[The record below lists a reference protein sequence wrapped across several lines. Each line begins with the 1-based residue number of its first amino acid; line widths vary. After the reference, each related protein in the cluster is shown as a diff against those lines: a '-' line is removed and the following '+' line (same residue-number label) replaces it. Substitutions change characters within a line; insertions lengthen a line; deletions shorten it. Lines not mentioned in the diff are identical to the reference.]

1 MQGVHKH
8 MAKILIVDD
17 SSAQLYSM
25 SKLMKSQGHE
35 VVVAENG
42 EAAIT
47 TAKAEMPDLILM
59 DVVMPGMSGF
69 QATRQLSR
77 DSQTKDIPIIFV
89 TSKDQETDRIWG
101 MRQGGADY
109 ITKPVNEKDLLQAVN
124 NSLAAA

>member
-1 MQGVHKH
+1 

-25 SKLMKSQGHE
+25 SKLMQSQGHV

-47 TAKAEMPDLILM
+47 TAKAELPDLILM

-109 ITKPVNEKDLLQAVN
+109 ITKPVNEKDLLKAVN
-124 NSLAAA
+124 NTLAAA

>member
-1 MQGVHKH
+1 

-17 SSAQLYSM
+17 SSAQLFSM
-25 SKLMKSQGHE
+25 SKLMKGQGHE

-42 EAAIT
+42 EAAID
-47 TAKAEMPDLILM
+47 TAKKEMPDLILM

-77 DSQTKDIPIIFV
+77 DHQTKDIPIIFV

-109 ITKPVNEKDLLQAVN
+109 ITKPVNEKDLLKAVN

>member
-1 MQGVHKH
+1 

-17 SSAQLYSM
+17 SSAQLFSM
-25 SKLMKSQGHE
+25 SKLMKGQGHE

-42 EAAIT
+42 EAAIDS
-47 TAKAEMPDLILM
+47 AKKEMPDLILM

-109 ITKPVNEKDLLQAVN
+109 ITKPVNEKDLLKAVN

>member
-1 MQGVHKH
+1 

-124 NSLAAA
+124 NSLAAV

>member
-1 MQGVHKH
+1 

-25 SKLMKSQGHE
+25 SKLMKGQGYE

-47 TAKAEMPDLILM
+47 MAKAELPDLILM
-59 DVVMPGMSGF
+59 DVVMPGISGF

-77 DSQTKDIPIIFV
+77 DTQTKDIPIIFV
-89 TSKDQETDRIWG
+89 TSKNQETDRIWG

-109 ITKPVNEKDLLQAVN
+109 ITKPVNEKELLNAVKN
-124 NSLAAA
+124 TLAVA

>member
-1 MQGVHKH
+1 

-25 SKLMKSQGHE
+25 SKLMKGQGYE
-35 VVVAENG
+35 VVVAGNG

-47 TAKAEMPDLILM
+47 MAKAELPDLILM
-59 DVVMPGMSGF
+59 DVVMPGISGF

-77 DSQTKDIPIIFV
+77 DTQTKDIPIIFV
-89 TSKDQETDRIWG
+89 TSKNQETDRIWG

-109 ITKPVNEKDLLQAVN
+109 ITKPVNEKELLNAVKN
-124 NSLAAA
+124 TLAVA

>member
-1 MQGVHKH
+1 

>member
-1 MQGVHKH
+1 

-25 SKLMKSQGHE
+25 SKLMKGQGHE

-47 TAKAEMPDLILM
+47 MAKAELPDLILM
-59 DVVMPGMSGF
+59 DVVMPGISGF

-77 DSQTKDIPIIFV
+77 DAQTKDIPIIFV
-89 TSKDQETDRIWG
+89 TSKNQETDRIWG

-109 ITKPVNEKDLLQAVN
+109 ITKPVNEKELLNAVKN
-124 NSLAAA
+124 TLAVA

>member
-1 MQGVHKH
+1 

-77 DSQTKDIPIIFV
+77 DDQTKDIPIIFV